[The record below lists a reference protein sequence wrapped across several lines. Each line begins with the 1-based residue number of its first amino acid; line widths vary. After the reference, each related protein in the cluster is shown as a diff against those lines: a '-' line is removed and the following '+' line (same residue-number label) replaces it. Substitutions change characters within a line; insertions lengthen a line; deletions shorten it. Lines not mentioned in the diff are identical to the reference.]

1 MFLGPNRTS
10 TYLTFRLVE
19 GQFQILSQTNHLRT
33 IEIPLPSLE
42 VQQEIVDELEGY
54 QKIIDACKQVVENYK
69 PTIDID
75 PSWEM
80 VELGEIIEITRGASP
95 RPIKDFITDGE
106 GENWIKIGDAS
117 LSSKYIHK
125 TKEKI
130 TNEGAKKSKIVNKGD
145 FILSNSMSFGRP
157 YIMATRGC
165 IHDGWL
171 LLKYKKESMTEDF
184 LYYILSSSYVYKQF
198 ERLAT
203 GGVVSNLNKDLVS
216 SVKIPLLNIEQQDEI
231 TFKLEE
237 ERKVI
242 EGNEK
247 LIEVYTQKIQDRI
260 NKVWSED

>member
-1 MFLGPNRTS
+1 MLA
-10 TYLTFRLVE
+10 
-19 GQFQILSQTNHLRT
+19 FQ
-33 IEIPLPSLE
+33 
-42 VQQEIVDELEGY
+42 
-54 QKIIDACKQVVENYK
+54 
-69 PTIDID
+69 
-75 PSWEM
+75 
-80 VELGEIIEITRGASP
+80 
-95 RPIKDFITDGE
+95 KDFITDGE

-130 TNEGAKKSKIVNKGD
+130 TIEGAKKSKIVNKGD